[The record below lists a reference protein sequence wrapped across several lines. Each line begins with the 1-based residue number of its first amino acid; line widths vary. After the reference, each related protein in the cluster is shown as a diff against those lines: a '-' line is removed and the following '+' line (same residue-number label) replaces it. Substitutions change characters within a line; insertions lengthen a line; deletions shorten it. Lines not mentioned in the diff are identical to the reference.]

1 MTLNLHKGCKDKI
14 KNKLVEKL
22 PAIQINHKKYI
33 KRESTSGLLSAND
46 ALPEHG
52 PIIDSLNSYI
62 SEWPLYDFL
71 YGYLSKELEEQQKYD
86 SSEESQNITDID
98 EYSDIDATVD
108 RLVDLFD
115 SLPWKY
121 RFSLDIKSSL
131 EPFFSDKTE
140 FNITENLR
148 IIKADEGFIEQH
160 PLSFSD
166 AGNSVGL
173 ISLAMLGRNVP
184 SGWKSDSLYLQVD
197 AEGFIGKY
205 VSTQT
210 TENAITTIKA
220 FCGLSIA
227 LRLLKVEHTYHP
239 ATPKLNLLIHK
250 QSSGN
255 WNFDEAE
262 DLNDDISRSISDL
275 TFNDL
280 DGHLKSDA
288 QKSSWIESKLNELST
303 VFKESGKAEKI
314 ILAGQWFF
322 ESYTGSNEL
331 LSFVQTMV
339 ALEILLGDKA
349 SSDMVGLGELLRN
362 RCAYLIGKTHDQR
375 KDLLDDFKKIYD
387 IRSKIVHRGKSKL
400 TLHERSLF
408 RKLQWIC
415 RRVIQE
421 EIELLKAN
429 A

>member
-1 MTLNLHKGCKDKI
+1 MTLNLHNGCKDKI
-14 KNKLVEKL
+14 KNKLAEKL
-22 PAIQINHKKYI
+22 PAIQIANKKFI
-33 KRESTSGLLSAND
+33 NRESTSGLLSVNE

-52 PIIDSLNSYI
+52 PIIDNLNFYI

-71 YGYLSKELEEQQKYD
+71 YGYLSKELDEQQKYD
-86 SSEESQNITDID
+86 SKTELQSITDID
-98 EYSDIDATVD
+98 EYSDIDATSD
-108 RLVDLFD
+108 RLIDLFD

-131 EPFFSDKTE
+131 DPFFSDKTE

-148 IIKADEGFIEQH
+148 IIRADETFIEQH
-160 PLSFSD
+160 PLSVTES
-166 AGNSVGL
+166 GNSVG
-173 ISLAMLGRNVP
+173 IVSLAMLGRNLP
-184 SGWKSDSLYLQVD
+184 SGWKTDSLYIQVD

-210 TENAITTIKA
+210 TENAVTTIKA
-220 FCGLSIA
+220 FCGLSVA

-239 ATPKLNLLIHK
+239 ATPKLNLIIHK
-250 QSSGN
+250 NTSGN

-280 DGHLKSDA
+280 DGDLESDT
-288 QKSSWIESKLNELST
+288 QKYSWIERKLNDISV
-303 VFKESGKAEKI
+303 VFNESRKAEKI

-375 KDLLDDFKKIYD
+375 KNILHDFKKIYE

-400 TLHERSLF
+400 DLNERSLF

-421 EIELLKAN
+421 EIILLQAN
-429 A
+429 T